1 MWKTIGKRSTWGTAD
16 GDRLEQ
22 RLGEDKVKILEQA
35 FMEAADNA
43 LPHPMEDAYL
53 EACHTNNMEWKMCI
67 YGADCSEISLV
78 QVRGSGMLKDSA
90 CHELDKIRS
99 LKRPYI
105 KRVQDRHKETIN
117 CLKRNTIEMEG
128 YIRPLDVV
136 IIVLQYIPCS
146 DDQHSDGVADDH
158 PSDSLFSPTYHHHKE
173 VYVAVSIGLDV
184 KPGSTVKCE
193 PGYGFMLHLS
203 QNPHIQFDL
212 VFDKEFELSHTS
224 KTTIVFFTGYKVEQ
238 PFKEDGY
245 PFLFSI
251 ELVLFQVEVIRT
263 FFVSLTSCLP
273 SSTMDLDS
281 EDEDEELNV
290 PVVKEND
297 IFNNDLGGPYAFLE
311 ASPHGANHTGKA
323 DGKKQKSQEKAVPA
337 ASKSSPASKKSKDD
351 DDSDEDETDDSNEDE
366 TDDSDE
372 GEGLSP
378 EEGDDDDSSDED
390 DTSDDEEEDTS
401 TPKKHEA
408 GKKRAAESFVLKTPL
423 SDKKAKVATPS
434 AQKTGVPLNGLT
446 KLSSKIV

>member
-1 MWKTIGKRSTWGTAD
+1 MFA
-16 GDRLEQ
+16 
-22 RLGEDKVKILEQA
+22 
-35 FMEAADNA
+35 
-43 LPHPMEDAYL
+43 
-53 EACHTNNMEWKMCI
+53 
-67 YGADCSEISLV
+67 
-78 QVRGSGMLKDSA
+78 
-90 CHELDKIRS
+90 
-99 LKRPYI
+99 
-105 KRVQDRHKETIN
+105 
-117 CLKRNTIEMEG
+117 
-128 YIRPLDVV
+128 
-136 IIVLQYIPCS
+136 
-146 DDQHSDGVADDH
+146 
-158 PSDSLFSPTYHHHKE
+158 
-173 VYVAVSIGLDV
+173 GLDV

-203 QNPHIQFDL
+203 QVALGNRRRVIMRYCLDHLI
-212 VFDKEFELSHTS
+212 S
-224 KTTIVFFTGYKVEQ
+224 
-238 PFKEDGY
+238 
-245 PFLFSI
+245 SI
-251 ELVLFQVEVIRT
+251 SSRSDHN

-311 ASPHGANHTGKA
+311 FNSLISGFNIVPMSPMFNVMAWAQPRVASPHGANHTGKV

-408 GKKRAAESFVLKTPL
+408 GKKRAAESSVLKTPL